1 MSNNRE
7 KKRED
12 LKERLTTAAEALII
26 EHGLGGLKARDVT
39 QRAGCALGAIYNAVA
54 DLDELVMRV
63 NSRTLQRL
71 GAALAPAS
79 GAGGLKR

>member
-39 QRAGCALGAIYNAVA
+39 EKAGCALGALYTAFPDIDHLIMAVNQA
-54 DLDELVMRV
+54 DIF
-63 NSRTLQRL
+63 QFQ
-71 GAALAPAS
+71 
-79 GAGGLKR
+79 